1 MQISDF
7 QGFTNLVTMF
17 LHRAAERGGKPFLG
31 VKRADEWS
39 TISWRETAD
48 RVCRLAEALRGLGL
62 NAGDRVMLVSE
73 NRPEWC
79 IADHAIMAAGLVTV
93 PAYTTNTERDHS
105 HVLENSGAR
114 AVIVSNSKL
123 AQPLLPAALRAES
136 LEHVITIEPMRQ
148 PQGGKLT
155 FHGWDDLLAN
165 IDGTAARA
173 AVDARIATIG
183 RADTACIIYTSGT
196 GGSPRGVLQHHGA
209 ILTCVEGAAEV
220 IDQDLGWEDER
231 FLSFLPLSHAYEHT
245 GGQYLPIGIGSE
257 IYYAEGLDKLAS
269 NIEETSPS
277 FMVVVP
283 RLFEVLRTRIMK
295 QVEKQGKVPNYL
307 MARALNLAARKGAGK
322 SRLIDKPIDLVLE
335 RTLRPK
341 IRARFGGRMKA
352 MISGGAPLNPDVGR
366 FFDAMGLMVLQGYG
380 QTEAGPVI
388 CCNRPRA
395 GLAMDT
401 VGPPLKG
408 VEVRIAEDGEILVRG
423 ELVMHGYWQNPAETE
438 RAIPHDG
445 PNAGWLHT
453 GDIGHVDPKGRIMI
467 TDRKKDMIVND
478 KGDNVSPQKV
488 EGMLTL
494 QPEIA
499 QAMVSGDRRPYV
511 VGLIVPDAEWAHDWA
526 RAQGETFDMT
536 ALQHL
541 PPFRN
546 AIRAAVDRVNKDLS
560 VIEKVRQFTF
570 ADEAFSTDN
579 GEMTPSLKI
588 RRHKLKERYG
598 ARMDALY
605 KG

>member
-1 MQISDF
+1 MQISEF

-17 LHRAAERGGKPFLG
+17 LHRAAERGERPFLG
-31 VKRADEWS
+31 AKHGGQWH

-114 AVIVSNSKL
+114 AVIVSNAKL
-123 AQPLLPAALRAES
+123 ALPLLPAALRAES

-155 FHGWDDLLAN
+155 FHGWDDLLAEV
-165 IDGTAARA
+165 DGRAARA

-209 ILTCVEGAAEV
+209 ILTCVEGAATV
-220 IDQDLGWEDER
+220 IDEDLVWEDER

-295 QVEKQGKVPNYL
+295 QVEKQGKLPNYL

-380 QTEAGPVI
+380 QTESGPVI
-388 CCNRPRA
+388 SCNRPRA
-395 GLAMDT
+395 GLAMET
-401 VGPPLKG
+401 VGPPLKN

-438 RAIPHDG
+438 RTII
-445 PNAGWLHT
+445 NGWLHT
-453 GDIGHVDPKGRIMI
+453 GDIGHFDAKGRIMI

-526 RAQGETFDMT
+526 RTEGHAFDMT
-536 ALQHL
+536 ALQDL
-541 PPFRN
+541 PAFRN

-579 GEMTPSLKI
+579 SEMTPSLKI